1 MNQFSRY
8 AIYYAPPKID
18 PLAEFTASWLGWDAN
33 LGQNVSFPKLQ
44 SLRHDISLIT
54 NKPRKYGFH
63 GTLKPPFSLKMGRTE
78 EELFV
83 AVGDLAQ
90 SIRKFEIERIKLKIL
105 NGFIAL
111 IPERYLASLHDMAS
125 KCVIEL
131 DCFRAN
137 ESPKKLEKRRLRGLS
152 KKQEANLTKW
162 GYPFVLDEFKFHLTL
177 SDQLTQ
183 DVAKN
188 VMSVLAAEL
197 EDIISLPLQVKELC
211 LFGENY
217 ETGNFQILHRFP
229 LMN

>member
-1 MNQFSRY
+1 MNRFSRY

-18 PLAEFTASWLGWDAN
+18 PLADFTASWLGWDAN
-33 LGQNVSFPKLQ
+33 LGEYVSFPKIQ
-44 SLRHDISLIT
+44 SFRHDISSIT

-63 GTLKPPFSLKMGRTE
+63 GTLKPPFSLKMGMTQ

-90 SIRKFEIERIKLKIL
+90 SIQEFEIERIQLKVI

-111 IPERYLASLHDMAS
+111 IPERHSSCLHDMAR
-125 KCVIEL
+125 KCVTEL
-131 DCFRAN
+131 DCFRAE
-137 ESPKKLEKRRLRGLS
+137 ESHEKLEKRRLLGLS

-162 GYPFVLDEFKFHLTL
+162 GYPFVLDEFRFHLTL
-177 SDQLTQ
+177 SGPLKSH
-183 DVAKN
+183 VAKN
-188 VMSVLAAEL
+188 VMSFLAIEL

-211 LFGENY
+211 VFGENH
-217 ETGNFQILHRFP
+217 ETGNFQIVHRFP